1 MSNYDFPMRI
11 LARDDDSRRY
21 EYEFGRQGL
30 QKRPEYG
37 FTDLYRYE
45 EIQERGKK
53 PVDIYYG
60 GSRGFKMA
68 QSAMIVPSAPP
79 FGPISKNLPK

>member
-1 MSNYDFPMRI
+1 MSNYDYPKRI
-11 LARDDDSRRY
+11 LARDDDNRIS

-68 QSAMIVPSAPP
+68 I
-79 FGPISKNLPK
+79 

>member
-1 MSNYDFPMRI
+1 MAGVDHPLRGRRWMSNYDYPMRI
-11 LARDDDSRRY
+11 LARDDDSRISK
-21 EYEFGRQGL
+21 YEFGRQGL

-37 FTDLYRYE
+37 FTDLYWYE

-68 QSAMIVPSAPP
+68 
-79 FGPISKNLPK
+79 

>member
-1 MSNYDFPMRI
+1 MAGVDHPLRGRRWMSNYDYPKRI
-11 LARDDDSRRY
+11 LARDDDNRIS

-30 QKRPEYG
+30 QKRPEYR

-68 QSAMIVPSAPP
+68 
-79 FGPISKNLPK
+79 